1 MRDANADQ
9 PPLIG
14 RHPPQAWLAQMFSRW
29 ELPLLNYSWR
39 LMRGDHS
46 AAQDVVQEAFV
57 KLCGQP
63 WPEIEPHAT
72 AWLYRICRNSAIDF
86 NRRRGR
92 MNSTKSSSDV
102 SEVLDRRSPPPEE
115 HAEKMEQLD
124 RVRSE
129 IVGLPEQQQEILR
142 LRLHDNLSYKQ
153 IAAVTG
159 LTVTNV
165 GYHLH
170 QAIATLRAAV
180 RFSK

>member
-1 MRDANADQ
+1 MCNADADQ
-9 PPLIG
+9 PPSTD
-14 RHPPQAWLAQMFSRW
+14 RRPPQTWLAHMFASW
-29 ELPLLNYSWR
+29 ELPLLNYSGR

-63 WPEIEPHAT
+63 WPDIEPHAT
-72 AWLYRICRNSAIDF
+72 AWLYRICRNGAIDL

-92 MNSTKSSSDV
+92 MNSINSSSDV
-102 SEVLDRRSPPPEE
+102 AEVCDRRLPAPEE
-115 HAEKMEQLD
+115 RTHQAEQLD
-124 RVRSE
+124 RVRTQ
-129 IVGLPEQQQEILR
+129 IDRLPEQQQEILR

-170 QAIATLRAAV
+170 QAIASLRAAV
-180 RFSK
+180 KA

>member
-1 MRDANADQ
+1 MRNANANQ
-9 PPLIG
+9 PQPSN
-14 RHPPQAWLAQMFSRW
+14 RHPPQAWLAQMFASW
-29 ELPLLNYSWR
+29 ELPLMNYTWR
-39 LMRGDHS
+39 LVGRDHA

-63 WPEIEPHAT
+63 WPDIEPHAT
-72 AWLYRICRNSAIDF
+72 AWLYRICRNGAIDL

-92 MNSTKSSSDV
+92 MNSTKSSTDV
-102 SEVLDRRSPPPEE
+102 ADVCDQHSPRPELQIE
-115 HAEKMEQLD
+115 QVEQLD
-124 RVRSE
+124 RVRRQLDR
-129 IVGLPEQQQEILR
+129 LPDQQQEILR

-170 QAIATLRAAV
+170 QAVATLRAAV
-180 RFSK
+180 NP

>member
-1 MRDANADQ
+1 MRNADADQ
-9 PPLIG
+9 PPSDD
-14 RHPPQAWLAQMFSRW
+14 RRPPQAWLARMFARW
-29 ELPLLNYSWR
+29 EQPLLNYAWR
-39 LMRGDHS
+39 LLRGDHS

-63 WPEIEPHAT
+63 WPDIEPHAI
-72 AWLYRICRNSAIDF
+72 AWLYRICRNAAIDL

-92 MNSTKSSSDV
+92 MNSIQSSSDV
-102 SEVLDRRSPPPEE
+102 SEVLDRHSSPPEE
-115 HAEKMEQLD
+115 LAEQVEELD
-124 RVRSE
+124 RVRSQ
-129 IVGLPEQQQEILR
+129 IDRLPDQQQEILR
-142 LRLHDNLSYKQ
+142 LRLQDNLSYKQ

-180 RFSK
+180 KA